1 MSTPAAALVELIRAK
16 MRGRELS
23 NAGLRLLCEHHAR
36 FEAEVGVA
44 PPPRRSG
51 QAGLHHATALLAAC
65 ELQGLSDAEVA
76 GLACA
81 MRDSGEVLRWP
92 AALPSVSLYS
102 GIGMKT
108 SLIVAPICASKG
120 VLVPKISDRSAVG
133 GILDKLECVPGLDVR
148 LSPERFQRAVLE
160 VGCAVVAPHDSMAPA
175 ERSLRRAREF
185 IGSSGAD
192 MASPNG
198 VGLLAASVLCKKLA
212 CNTDAFLFDVKAGGS
227 LSADAAGA
235 LASQLVRASLLCGKR
250 AAGFVTAYQ
259 PLGRAIGGSRLELLE
274 CVGILRGTSLEGA
287 ESLRDNAALLS
298 AQALLMSGRCSTLEE
313 GLDQAIEALESGRA
327 LAKLEHMV
335 RAQGGD
341 VAALSVGGVGDA
353 SGAARTIRVYFDE
366 DSPELLPPV
375 AANENEAAALGEPP
389 QRPQKQQ
396 QQQQQQEQQTGPAD
410 FHVASI
416 DAHRLGRLGVLL
428 GGARGLRPR
437 SDQPVP
443 TLDPQAGIL
452 LSCGV
457 ASPVRKGSQ
466 LCTLFTNKRDVDEME
481 LAREARKAFTVRKG
495 QGSPH
500 PHILAF
506 VSPTGEL
513 RPLA

>member
-1 MSTPAAALVELIRAK
+1 MSTPAATLVELIRAK

-23 NAGLRLLCEHHAR
+23 DLGLRLLCEHHAR
-36 FEAEVGVA
+36 FDAAEAA
-44 PPPRRSG
+44 PPRGSG

-92 AALPSVSLYS
+92 ASQPSVSLYS

-108 SLIVAPICASKG
+108 SLIVAPICASNG
-120 VLVPKISDRSAVG
+120 VLVPKISDRGAVG
-133 GILDKLECVPGLDVR
+133 GIVDKLECVPGLDVR

-160 VGCAVVAPHDSMAPA
+160 VGCAVVAPHSSMAPA
-175 ERSLRRAREF
+175 ERSLRHARES
-185 IGSSGAD
+185 IGSSGAN

-198 VGLLAASVLCKKLA
+198 IGLLAASVLCKKLA

-274 CVGILRGTSLEGA
+274 CVGVLRGTSLEGA

-298 AQALLMSGRCSTLEE
+298 AQALLMSGKCSTLEE
-313 GLDQAIEALESGRA
+313 GLDLAIDALESGRA

-335 RAQGGD
+335 RVQGGD
-341 VAALSVGGVGDA
+341 VAALADGDVGGA
-353 SGAARTIRVYFDE
+353 SGAARPIRVFFDE
-366 DSPELLPPV
+366 DGSELLPP
-375 AANENEAAALGEPP
+375 AAAAVDSGGEQSQQLP
-389 QRPQKQQ
+389 QQP
-396 QQQQQQEQQTGPAD
+396 GPGD

-437 SDQPVP
+437 PGLPVP

-452 LSCGV
+452 LSCGI
-457 ASPVRKGSQ
+457 ASAVRKGSQ
-466 LCTLFTNKRDVDEME
+466 LCTLFTNKHDLDDKE
-481 LAREARKAFTVRKG
+481 LAREARKAFTVQKG
-495 QGSPH
+495 QVSPH

-513 RPLA
+513 RPLT

>member
-23 NAGLRLLCEHHAR
+23 DAGFRLLCEHHTR
-36 FEAEVGVA
+36 FEAEA
-44 PPPRRSG
+44 AAPPRRSG

-81 MRDSGEVLRWP
+81 MRDSGQVLRWP

-133 GILDKLECVPGLDVR
+133 GIVDKLECVPGLDVR

-160 VGCAVVAPHDSMAPA
+160 VGCAVVAPHVSMAPA
-175 ERSLRRAREF
+175 ERSLRRARES

-227 LSADAAGA
+227 LSAEGAGA

-298 AQALLMSGRCSTLEE
+298 AQALLMSRKAATLEE
-313 GLDQAIEALESGRA
+313 GLDQAIDALESGRA

-366 DSPELLPPV
+366 DSPELLPPG

-389 QRPQKQQ
+389 QRLQKPQQ
-396 QQQQQQEQQTGPAD
+396 QRQEQQTGPAD

-437 SDQPVP
+437 PDQPVP
-443 TLDPQAGIL
+443 TLDPHAGIL